1 MSLGQVFAQ
10 RVRWHRTRQG
20 KSQAVVAGLAG
31 INAEY
36 LGQIERGYRIPS
48 LDVVEAVA
56 DALGISVPELVTESG
71 ERPPPAPDVLLASDL
86 HRSLLL
92 QQMASSDRS
101 VGELQEAV
109 EHAWRLWQGAADRYS
124 RLAALVPD
132 LIGDVAAIGGAG
144 ATDPLLERR
153 VAADAYALLRTVA
166 RRIGRPD
173 LALVAADRERRAAEQ
188 TENAVRLARAN
199 WNLAHALLGQQEPE
213 TAEEIA
219 LAAIADL
226 KRHDTQEAAAI
237 SGALWLAAAV
247 AAARSQRRFAA
258 IERINEH
265 ARPLAE
271 KTGETNVGRTAF
283 GPTNVA
289 LHMVSIELED
299 GHTANALA
307 IADGIDPA
315 PLQSRERRT
324 TLALDLARSHA
335 LRCDPGAAL
344 LHLLEAEQS
353 SAEELRYN
361 PMAHDT
367 VRRVFQRARPSLRK
381 QLTALAQRVGIE
393 DEIAT
398 GHALS

>member
-1 MSLGQVFAQ
+1 MSLGQIFAQ

-31 INAEY
+31 LNAEY

-48 LDVVEAVA
+48 LDVVEAIA
-56 DALGISVPELVTESG
+56 GALGVSVPELVAESS
-71 ERPPPAPDVLLASDL
+71 ERPSPAPDVLLASEL
-86 HRSLLL
+86 HRALLL
-92 QQMASSDRS
+92 QQEASSGRS
-101 VGELQEAV
+101 TDELQEAV

-124 RLAALVPD
+124 RLAAVVPD
-132 LIGDVAAIGGAG
+132 LIGDVATINAPG
-144 ATDPLLERR
+144 ATDPLLEHR
-153 VAADAYALLRTVA
+153 VATDAYALLRTVA

-188 TENAVRLARAN
+188 TEDDVRLARAN
-199 WNLAHALLGQQEPE
+199 WNLAHALLGQQEPQ

-219 LAAIADL
+219 LAAIADI
-226 KRHDTQEAAAI
+226 KGHGTREAAAI

-258 IERINEH
+258 IERIRDH

-289 LHMVSIELED
+289 LHMVSVELED
-299 GHTANALA
+299 GHTADALA
-307 IADGIDPA
+307 IADEIDPA

-335 LRCDPGAAL
+335 MRSEPGAAL

-361 PMAHDT
+361 PTAHDT

-381 QLTALAQRVGIE
+381 QLTAFAQRVGIE
-393 DEIAT
+393 DELAA
-398 GHALS
+398 GHTLS